1 VSLVEFL
8 RQRLDEDEQIAQ
20 AANPPPWRLRPAGT
34 EHRLAEHV
42 IFGGSYP
49 GDPEKLRQVADLE
62 AAWERAANAEH
73 IARHDPAR
81 VLRQVEVLRRVVDCH
96 KHTYSDAV
104 GERPRHGCEVCHVEG
119 DFVIGG
125 GWSELDPD
133 GWCETIRLLTLPYAD
148 HPDYNPA
155 WQPAEVTT

>member
-1 VSLVEFL
+1 VILVEFL
-8 RQRLDEDEQIAQ
+8 RARLDEDK
-20 AANPPPWRLRPAGT
+20 AAAREARAPNWPEPLTWWSEEESVGRLDRDHEIESFGSAGT
-34 EHRLAEHV
+34 
-42 IFGGSYP
+42 
-49 GDPEKLRQVADLE
+49 KAD
-62 AAWERAANAEH
+62 ARH

-81 VLRQVEVLRRVVDCH
+81 VLRQVEALRRVVDCH

-104 GERPRHGCEVCHVEG
+104 GERPWHGCEVCHVEG